1 MLANCYSGFCSAA
14 PRCARSARAR
24 PAGPGACCGTEEHI
38 NQPTALAGQGRQ
50 GIHTLHRRPRSLSVF
65 LGEGGGASAL
75 CRVPAVAS
83 PYRQLLGLNYWRHG
97 TEREGTSKRKCRSRN
112 NKRFVRMQRAVGDAP
127 RQSSG
132 EALEAYAEKMAPNGR
147 TNEGSPHGGGAAATS
162 VVDRMRRR
170 VESVLE
176 ERDEL
181 ALAVDSLARRFQ
193 ASEIEKKEQAAVIAL
208 QSHQLVQLSCAL
220 DSFLV
225 VRSKLTLA
233 SGVVAVAHSVEG
245 HPDAGPAATSAEDES
260 FYSAAEMLASIT
272 D

>member
-1 MLANCYSGFCSAA
+1 M
-14 PRCARSARAR
+14 
-24 PAGPGACCGTEEHI
+24 
-38 NQPTALAGQGRQ
+38 
-50 GIHTLHRRPRSLSVF
+50 RSLCSGAARWAGRVLRDRGTHKPAYRAGWARQTGDTHTAQETSFPLSF
-65 LGEGGGASAL
+65 LRGGGGASAL

-233 SGVVAVAHSVEG
+233 SGGVAVAHSVEG